1 MGILKDFMFEKTDV
15 EKQKE
20 AEEKANATATAGSKP
35 IAKGKDVKFPTND
48 GTKFPETVGFPTNAS
63 VNAGMGNNFTPPPS
77 TLDSNPYMEKTNK
90 MYEEGFVKLNQ
101 PGYDFYEFYRAV
113 TKGGV
118 DNPQVYEMA
127 LEMGTAMD
135 SDVSKQALTSQADFY
150 ISKIVEAHGAN
161 SAGGSQKRDGL
172 VQQKQMESA
181 NLSSEL
187 KNLRTQLESIQTQIG
202 VKEAELSG
210 IDNKYQTQI
219 KEIEYKLIA
228 NDVVKDKYV
237 STINKVKS
245 NIINFL
251 NK

>member
-1 MGILKDFMFEKTDV
+1 MGILSDFMFEKTEDQ
-15 EKQKE
+15 KRKE
-20 AEEKANATATAGSKP
+20 AEEKANAAATTGSKP
-35 IAKGKDVKFPTND
+35 AAKGKNVKFPAND
-48 GTKFPETVGFPTNAS
+48 SSKFPETAGFPTNAS
-63 VNAGMGNNFTPPPS
+63 VNAGMGNNFTLTS
-77 TLDSNPYMEKTNK
+77 QTLDSNPYMEKTNK

-101 PGYDFYEFYRAV
+101 PGYDFFEFYRAV

-118 DNPQVYEMA
+118 DNQQVYEMA
-127 LEMGTAMD
+127 LEMGIAMD
-135 SDVSKQALTSQADFY
+135 SNVSKQSLASQADFY
-150 ISKIVEAHGAN
+150 VAKLVEAHASNATKGT
-161 SAGGSQKRDGL
+161 SQRDGL
-172 VQQKQMESA
+172 VQQKQMEST

-187 KNLRTQLESIQTQIG
+187 TNLKTQLESIQTQIR
-202 VKEAELSG
+202 VKETELSG

>member
-150 ISKIVEAHGAN
+150 ISKNKIE
-161 SAGGSQKRDGL
+161 
-172 VQQKQMESA
+172 
-181 NLSSEL
+181 LSPDMDVDAI
-187 KNLRTQLESIQTQIG
+187 LESI
-202 VKEAELSG
+202 KEKYHNERVNDIDG
-210 IDNKYQTQI
+210 IKIDFDN
-219 KEIEYKLIA
+219 EWVHLR
-228 NDVVKDKYV
+228 
-237 STINKVKS
+237 KS
-245 NIINFL
+245 NTEPIIRIYSESDSSGKADHLAQKIMNDIKDIL
-251 NK
+251 RES